1 MNGCKRILSNGGYGM
16 RNIFVAGSLI
26 AFVGAAAGMKAG
38 PRVPHIQQ
46 EGILETPAEE
56 GRASE
61 ETLAVVE
68 RFNDAFNAHNVDSV
82 MAAMTDDCVF
92 EDTSPAPDGTR
103 IVGQE
108 PVRAYWVKFFAD
120 YPTAHFGTEDMF
132 AVGDRCVVQWVYT
145 KLKDGVPWH
154 LRGVDIFRVRDGK
167 VAQKLSYVKG

>member
-1 MNGCKRILSNGGYGM
+1 MNTSNGKLSRRTFGV
-16 RNIFVAGSLI
+16 RHVVVAGLFI
-26 AFVGAAAGMKAG
+26 AFVGATPGMKAG
-38 PRVPHIQQ
+38 PRALHTQQ
-46 EGILETPAEE
+46 EGIVETPAEE
-56 GRASE
+56 RRATE
-61 ETLAVVE
+61 ETLAAVE

-103 IVGQE
+103 IVGQAA
-108 PVRAYWVKFFAD
+108 VRAYWEKFFAD

-132 AVGDRCVVQWVYT
+132 AAGDRCVVQWVYT

-154 LRGVDIFRVRDGK
+154 LRGVDIFRVRDGR